1 MARPSRW
8 PERIE
13 IYVTRAE
20 NDALRAHAIREGRPV
35 ADIARRAITAEI
47 ERLNTLA
54 LERK

>member
-47 ERLNTLA
+47 ERLNIAA

>member
-20 NDALRAHAIREGRPV
+20 NDALRAHAIRGGRPV
-35 ADIARRAITAEI
+35 ADITRRALTTEI
-47 ERLNTLA
+47 KRLNAVA